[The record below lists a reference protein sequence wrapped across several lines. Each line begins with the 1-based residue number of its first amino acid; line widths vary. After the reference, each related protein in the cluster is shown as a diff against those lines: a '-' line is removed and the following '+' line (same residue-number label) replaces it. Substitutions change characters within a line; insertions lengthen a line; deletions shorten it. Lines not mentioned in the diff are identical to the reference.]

1 MGHSQKPRVLLVDD
15 DPDELELLSA
25 ALRPLD
31 VEMAPA
37 SGAEEAVRLVERRPY
52 DAAVLDLL
60 MPRVNGFETAV
71 LLRERANGRDMPIL
85 ILSGY
90 DERGARRL
98 PGWERVRDVV
108 EYLEKPFSA
117 EELRARVAAA
127 YSPAWNRSAGSAPSL

>member
-1 MGHSQKPRVLLVDD
+1 MGNVRKPRVLLVDD
-15 DPDELELLSA
+15 DPDELELLTA
-25 ALRPLD
+25 ALAPLG

-37 SGAEEAVRLVERRPY
+37 HGAEEAVRLVDRAHY

-60 MPRVNGFETAV
+60 MPRVNGFEAAAM
-71 LLRERANGRDMPIL
+71 LRDRDNGRDMPIL

-98 PGWERVRDVV
+98 PGWERVRGAV
-108 EYLEKPFSA
+108 EYIEKPFSA
-117 EELRARVAAA
+117 ESLRARVAAA